1 MHMKLPHNELKSNSK
16 LWSRMAQQNAVQQTP
31 FWYNFLLICLKPLY
45 RWKIKQ
51 RAESDALFQQECIE
65 RFGPF
70 QTPKNLHTIWFH
82 VVSIGETNAAQPLIE
97 HYLKLGHPVLVT
109 NTTKTGQ
116 ARAKSLFLKAPY
128 LALFQAV
135 YLPVDQKP
143 LLKQFFDLYQPKLL
157 ALVETEIWPNLIAQ
171 AKQQQIPCILLNA
184 RLSEKSAKGYAKV
197 SRLTQ
202 AMLQQLTWMLTQDQA
217 TQQRYVD
224 LGLEKAKSQVVGN
237 IKFDISA
244 PNSFIEQAEQLKQ
257 EWQLEKRQIIT
268 LASTHAPEE
277 EQLLK
282 QLQTHL
288 NSNPDLLCMV
298 VPRHPERFDEV
309 YKICQSLN
317 LNTQRRSLKQPIQI
331 DTQVFLAD
339 SMGEMWLWY
348 ALSQA
353 CFVGGS
359 LNEPGGGH
367 NILEPMVL
375 NIPTVIG
382 PRYFNFQSIVDEFV
396 AAQGILIG
404 ENAAQV
410 AQQLLSCLD
419 DPLQTQQQVAHA
431 QQVLQRNKGSL
442 QKHIQLLDHYLQQ
455 TASS

>member
-1 MHMKLPHNELKSNSK
+1 
-16 LWSRMAQQNAVQQTP
+16 MAQHNAVQQTP
-31 FWYNFLLICLKPLY
+31 FWYNFLLVCLKPLY
-45 RWKIKQ
+45 RWKIRQ
-51 RAESDALFQQECIE
+51 RAESDALYQQECLE

-70 QTPKNLHTIWFH
+70 QPPKNLNTIWFH
-82 VVSIGETNAAQPLIE
+82 VVSVGETNAAQPLIE
-97 HYLKLGHPVLVT
+97 HYLKLGHSVLVT

-116 ARAKSLFLKAPY
+116 ARAKSLFYEKY
-128 LALFQAV
+128 STLFQAV

-143 LLKQFFDLYQPKLL
+143 LLKQFFELYQPKLL

-171 AKQQQIPCILLNA
+171 AKQKQIPCILLNA
-184 RLSEKSAKGYAKV
+184 RLSEKSAKGYDKV
-197 SRLTQ
+197 RRLTQ
-202 AMLQQLTWMLTQDQA
+202 PMLQQLTWLLAQDIA

-224 LGLEKAKSQVVGN
+224 LGLDQSKSQVVGN

>member
-1 MHMKLPHNELKSNSK
+1 
-16 LWSRMAQQNAVQQTP
+16 MAQSNAVRQTP
-31 FWYNFLLICLKPLY
+31 FWYNFLLKCIKPLY

-51 RAESDALFQQECIE
+51 RAESEALFQQECLE

-70 QTPKNLHTIWFH
+70 QAPKNLNTIWFH
-82 VVSIGETNAAQPLIE
+82 VVSVGETNAAQPLIE

-116 ARAKSLFLKAPY
+116 ARAKSLFLKEPY
-128 LALFQAV
+128 LNLFQAV

-157 ALVETEIWPNLIAQ
+157 ALVETEIWPNLIAEANHQ
-171 AKQQQIPCILLNA
+171 DIACVLLNA
-184 RLSEKSAKGYAKV
+184 RLSDKSAQGYAKV
-197 SRLTQ
+197 RRLTQ
-202 AMLQQLTWMLTQDQA
+202 PMLQQLTWLLAQDVA
-217 TQQRYVD
+217 TQQRYID
-224 LGLEKAKSQVVGN
+224 LGLDPNRSMVVGN
-237 IKFDISA
+237 IKFDITA
-244 PNSFIEQAEQLKQ
+244 PISFIEQAQQLKQ
-257 EWQLEKRQIIT
+257 DWKLADRQVIV

-277 EQLLK
+277 ESLLK
-282 QLQTHL
+282 QLQSNL
-288 NSNPDLLCMV
+288 NSNPKLLCIV

-309 YKICQSLN
+309 YKVCQNLN
-317 LNTQRRSLKQPIQI
+317 LNTQRRSLNQSIQV

-375 NIPTVIG
+375 DVPTVIG
-382 PRYFNFQSIVDEFV
+382 PRYFNFQGIVEEFV
-396 AAQGILIG
+396 AEHGILVG
-404 ENAAQV
+404 ENAEQV
-410 AQQLLSCLD
+410 VQQLLSCLD
-419 DPLQTQQQVAHA
+419 DLSQSQQLIRQAEL
-431 QQVLQRNKGSL
+431 VLQRNKGSL
-442 QKHIQLLDHYLQQ
+442 QKHIQLIDHYLEQKIL
-455 TASS
+455 S

>member
-1 MHMKLPHNELKSNSK
+1 
-16 LWSRMAQQNAVQQTP
+16 MAQNTAAQQTP
-31 FWYNFLLICLKPLY
+31 FWYNFLLACIKPLY

-70 QTPKNLHTIWFH
+70 QPPKNLGAIWFH
-82 VVSIGETNAAQPLIE
+82 AVSVGETNAAQPLIE
-97 HYLKLGHPVLVT
+97 HYLKLGLPVLVT

-128 LALFQAV
+128 LDLFQAV
-135 YLPVDQKP
+135 YLPVDQKA
-143 LLKQFFDLYQPKLL
+143 LLKQFFNLYQPRLL
-157 ALVETEIWPNLIAQ
+157 ALVETEIWPNLIAEAQ
-171 AKQQQIPCILLNA
+171 QQQIPCILLNA
-184 RLSEKSAKGYAKV
+184 RLSEKSAKGYGKV
-197 SRLTQ
+197 RRLTQ
-202 AMLQQLTWMLTQDQA
+202 PMLQQLTWMLAQDDA
-217 TQQRYVD
+217 TQQRYVE
-224 LGLEKAKSQVVGN
+224 LGLEQAKSQVVGN

-244 PNSFIEQAEQLKQ
+244 PEQYLQQAQQLKQ
-257 EWQLEKRQIIT
+257 DWHLVGRQIIT

-277 EQLLK
+277 QSLLK
-282 QLQTHL
+282 QLQPHL
-288 NSNPDLLCMV
+288 NSNPALLCIV

-309 YKICQSLN
+309 YQVCQSLN
-317 LNTQRRSLKQPIQI
+317 LKTQRRSLQQSIQA

-375 NIPTVIG
+375 NVPTVIG
-382 PRYFNFQSIVDEFV
+382 PRYFNFQTIVDEFV
-396 AAQGILIG
+396 AQQGILIG
-404 ENAAQV
+404 EDAAQV
-410 AQQLLSCLD
+410 GQQLLACLED
-419 DPLQTQQQVAHA
+419 DAQTQQLVTQA
-431 QQVLQRNKGSL
+431 QRVLQTNKGSL
-442 QKHIQLLDHYLQQ
+442 QQHIQCLDHYLQQ
-455 TASS
+455 TALS

>member
-1 MHMKLPHNELKSNSK
+1 
-16 LWSRMAQQNAVQQTP
+16 MAQNTAAQQTP
-31 FWYNFLLICLKPLY
+31 FWYNFLLACIKPLY

-70 QTPKNLHTIWFH
+70 QPPKNLGAIWFH
-82 VVSIGETNAAQPLIE
+82 AVSVGETNAAQPLIE

-128 LALFQAV
+128 LDLFQAV
-135 YLPVDQKP
+135 YLPVDQKA
-143 LLKQFFDLYQPKLL
+143 LLKQFFNLYQPRLL

-171 AKQQQIPCILLNA
+171 TQQQQIPCILLNA
-184 RLSEKSAKGYAKV
+184 RLSEKSAKGYGKV
-197 SRLTQ
+197 RRLTQ
-202 AMLQQLTWMLTQDQA
+202 PMLQQLTWMLAQDVA
-217 TQQRYVD
+217 TQQRYVE
-224 LGLEKAKSQVVGN
+224 LGLEQTKSQVVGN

-244 PNSFIEQAEQLKQ
+244 PEQYLQQAQQLKQ
-257 EWQLEKRQIIT
+257 DWQLADRQIIT

-277 EQLLK
+277 QSLLK
-282 QLQTHL
+282 QLQSHL
-288 NSNPDLLCMV
+288 NSNPALLCIV

-309 YKICQSLN
+309 YQVCQSLN
-317 LNTQRRSLKQPIQI
+317 LKTQRRSLQQSIQA

-375 NIPTVIG
+375 NVPTVIG
-382 PRYFNFQSIVDEFV
+382 PRYFNFQTIVDEFV
-396 AAQGILIG
+396 AQQGILIG
-404 ENAAQV
+404 EDAAQV
-410 AQQLLSCLD
+410 GQQLLACLED
-419 DPLQTQQQVAHA
+419 DAQTQQLVTQA
-431 QQVLQRNKGSL
+431 QRVLQTNKGSL
-442 QKHIQLLDHYLQQ
+442 QQHIQCLDHYLQQ
-455 TASS
+455 TALS

>member
-1 MHMKLPHNELKSNSK
+1 
-16 LWSRMAQQNAVQQTP
+16 MAQEIAVQQTP
-31 FWYNFLLICLKPLY
+31 FWYNFLLACLKPLY

-51 RAESDALFQQECIE
+51 RAENDALFQQECIE

-70 QTPKNLHTIWFH
+70 QPVKNQHAIWFH
-82 VVSIGETNAAQPLIE
+82 VVSVGETNAVQPLIE
-97 HYLKLGHPVLVT
+97 HYLKLGQPVLVT

-116 ARAKSLFLKAPY
+116 ARAKSLFIQKYPD
-128 LALFQAV
+128 LFQAV

-143 LLKQFFDLYQPKLL
+143 LLKQFFELYQPKLL

-184 RLSEKSAKGYAKV
+184 RLSAKSAKGYGKV
-197 SRLTQ
+197 RRLTQ
-202 AMLQQLTWMLTQDQA
+202 PMLQQLTWLLAQDIT
-217 TQQRYVD
+217 TQQRYVG
-224 LGLEKAKSQVVGN
+224 LGLDQSKSQVVGN

-244 PNSFIEQAEQLKQ
+244 PTCFIEQAEQLKQ

-288 NSNPDLLCMV
+288 NSNPDLLCIV

-317 LNTQRRSLKQPIQI
+317 LNTQRRSLKQPIQT